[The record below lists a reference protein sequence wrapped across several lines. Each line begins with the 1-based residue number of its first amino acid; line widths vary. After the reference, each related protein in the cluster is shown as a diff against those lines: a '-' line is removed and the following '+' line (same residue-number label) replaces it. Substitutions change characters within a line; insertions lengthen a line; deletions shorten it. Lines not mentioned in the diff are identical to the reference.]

1 MNKFIKT
8 FILGLI
14 IFVGIG
20 IFANSA
26 KAEGNFTL
34 ELISPP
40 WDVIY
45 GGETKTTELK
55 IINNTGS
62 LLEGEAT
69 FSGWY
74 EGEPFKGNL
83 IAINP
88 SFGLSNNHS
97 EWIEG
102 SVMFS
107 DFEIS
112 KGQTFTNLK
121 IKTHPALMPG
131 QYSFIFTI
139 RGITGEKEY
148 ITPPVVIG
156 GGGTAALP
164 PELAIDEEQV
174 RVVETGEDFA
184 VIAWNTNLPA
194 FGRVIYDTRP
204 HQFNFIEGEPAYGY
218 AFYTPKTEKQ
228 DTFHLITLTG
238 LNPGAIYY
246 YRVVSYGSLA
256 ISREYSFITKGVKGW
271 TIEEDKEVA
280 EEKERIIEGVAPFV
294 PVDETEEPSIPEEVD
309 LPEKEVVL
317 DKEKAPQKG
326 LASMLASIGMIWGD
340 ISQSTLKTI
349 FVILLLAILTLIIVK
364 EGQRQFQ
371 KKRNK

>member
-1 MNKFIKT
+1 
-8 FILGLI
+8 
-14 IFVGIG
+14 
-20 IFANSA
+20 
-26 KAEGNFTL
+26 
-34 ELISPP
+34 
-40 WDVIY
+40 
-45 GGETKTTELK
+45 
-55 IINNTGS
+55 
-62 LLEGEAT
+62 
-69 FSGWY
+69 
-74 EGEPFKGNL
+74 
-83 IAINP
+83 
-88 SFGLSNNHS
+88 
-97 EWIEG
+97 
-102 SVMFS
+102 
-107 DFEIS
+107 
-112 KGQTFTNLK
+112 
-121 IKTHPALMPG
+121 MPG
-131 QYSFIFTI
+131 QYSFTLTI
-139 RGITGEKEY
+139 KGTTEEVY
-148 ITPPVVIG
+148 ETPPLPVPVVIG

-164 PELAIDEEQV
+164 PELAIDDERV
-174 RVVETGEDFA
+174 RVVETGEDFV
-184 VIAWNTNLPA
+184 VIAWNTNLPS

-256 ISREYSFITKGVKGW
+256 ISREYSFITRGVKGW
-271 TIEEDKEVA
+271 TIEEEEKAA
-280 EEKERIIEGVAPFV
+280 EEKERIIEGVTPFAPV
-294 PVDETEEPSIPEEVD
+294 GEIGEPSVPEEVD

-364 EGQRQFQ
+364 ERQRRLQ

>member
-156 GGGTAALP
+156 GGGDFIVSDLT
-164 PELAIDEEQV
+164 IDDERV

-271 TIEEDKEVA
+271 TIEEEEKAA
-280 EEKERIIEGVAPFV
+280 EEKERIIEGVAPSV